1 MPSDIVVAHMA
12 DNSSAYSCLNPETN
26 CNIDAKYANILYASR
41 KGCFAL
47 KVTFFSITLSHMYG
61 NILK

>member
-1 MPSDIVVAHMA
+1 MVVAHIS
-12 DNSSAYSCLNPETN
+12 DNTSAYSCQMETN
-26 CNIDAKYANILYASR
+26 CNIDACYANIHHASG